1 MNMRERKPE
10 AIRRELEAKSRA
22 AAGKWR
28 RRLALTLSVCAL
40 VQPGLL
46 NNVTRVCHVSLT
58 ARTRAWKAS
67 LQQVQMAGRQASLG
81 PRMAQPPT
89 HPRPRR
95 VLNLPQRLW
104 DTRHR

>member
-40 VQPGLL
+40 VQPGLSTTSHACAIL
-46 NNVTRVCHVSLT
+46 PERGLGKPPCSRCKWRVDKQVWGREWHSRR
-58 ARTRAWKAS
+58 RT
-67 LQQVQMAGRQASLG
+67 LGHAGF
-81 PRMAQPPT
+81 
-89 HPRPRR
+89 
-95 VLNLPQRLW
+95 
-104 DTRHR
+104 